1 MWTAQ
6 LPKTGA
12 EVALIGDQG
21 EIWAVSEAG
30 IGRLYNY
37 LHISH
42 LVLLAKDQSRRY
54 VTQENAVLVDL
65 AAGKWEEFPSF
76 PLTPPAGEF
85 PKRCRVFEDSTAA
98 DSDDDGKA

>member
-65 AAGKWEEFPSF
+65 AAGK
-76 PLTPPAGEF
+76 
-85 PKRCRVFEDSTAA
+85 
-98 DSDDDGKA
+98 